1 MKRQGLSGKTI
12 RIVHVVLHSIFKAAH
27 KQNLIRVNPAS
38 KVDKPKMERKEMKT
52 FSASQAREFLQA
64 AQGTDEACLFN
75 LLFTTGCRPSE
86 ALGLKWSDLNFDLAT
101 ATIQRTLKLK
111 HGVWKF
117 DPPKTNA
124 GLRTITLPAGMLTLL
139 KGHKRKQNEA
149 RLKAGS
155 EWKNEGLIFCNH
167 FGLPLGLDAIRKKFK
182 RLLKEA
188 GLPEIR
194 LYDGR
199 HTSATLLMAS
209 GINRKVVSERLGH
222 SNVAI
227 TLGTYSHVT
236 QQLQKEA
243 SDKLGEALFG

>member
-1 MKRQGLSGKTI
+1 MIISFNNSSTLRFRWRSC
-12 RIVHVVLHSIFKAAH
+12 RRYF
-27 KQNLIRVNPAS
+27 RVS
-38 KVDKPKMERKEMKT
+38 PK
-52 FSASQAREFLQA
+52 
-64 AQGTDEACLFN
+64 
-75 LLFTTGCRPSE
+75 
-86 ALGLKWSDLNFDLAT
+86 
-101 ATIQRTLKLK
+101 
-111 HGVWKF
+111 
-117 DPPKTNA
+117 
-124 GLRTITLPAGMLTLL
+124 
-139 KGHKRKQNEA
+139 
-149 RLKAGS
+149 
-155 EWKNEGLIFCNH
+155 GLIFCNH